1 MPVRRFGRLLM
12 VRRFGVSVA
21 DEARQSRIRSAIVTA
36 PPTPPPP
43 GWYPDPTGGSNL
55 RWFDGA
61 RWTHHTAAPQSSGQA
76 VKAASVRLDKT
87 PVFSVA
93 RVTDLGSLDTGAKDA
108 ELLGATVVPWTDL
121 RQSNDVFAEVNI
133 RGVLTSP
140 TTELRWLSGDAEV
153 EIVQR
158 PRYAG
163 LPEDLVAEARS
174 MQSPTGVNGGA
185 MPGLTFDTAE
195 GWHPLI
201 WESNTLYSA
210 IRGWSD
216 PEISVQII
224 LCALAV
230 APDEDDLRPIL
241 LAGLKASYAR
251 VTREPNVFPPAQYPW
266 RRQRE
271 ADIDGIL
278 KL

>member
-1 MPVRRFGRLLM
+1 
-12 VRRFGVSVA
+12 
-21 DEARQSRIRSAIVTA
+21 VTA
-36 PPTPPPP
+36 PPTLPPP
-43 GWYPDPTGGSNL
+43 GWYPDPAGGPNL

-61 RWTHHTAAPQSSGQA
+61 RWTHHTAGVPQSSGQA
-76 VKAASVRLDKT
+76 IPQASGQSLKAASARLDKT

-93 RVTDLGSLDTGAKDA
+93 RVTALGSLDTSTKDPG
-108 ELLGATVVPWTDL
+108 LLGATIVPWTEL
-121 RQSNDVFAEVNI
+121 RQSNDVFAEVDI
-133 RGVLTSP
+133 RGVLTPP
-140 TTELRWLSGDAEV
+140 TTELRWLSGDAEI

-163 LPEDLVAEARS
+163 LPENLVAVATP
-174 MQSPTGVNGGA
+174 MQSPAGVNGGA
-185 MPGLTFDTAE
+185 MPGLSYDTAV

-201 WESNTLYSA
+201 WESNTLFSA

-230 APDEDDLRPIL
+230 APDDGDLRPML
-241 LAGLKASYAR
+241 LAGLKARYAR

-266 RRQRE
+266 QSE

-278 KL
+278 SL

>member
-1 MPVRRFGRLLM
+1 
-12 VRRFGVSVA
+12 
-21 DEARQSRIRSAIVTA
+21 
-36 PPTPPPP
+36 
-43 GWYPDPTGGSNL
+43 
-55 RWFDGA
+55 
-61 RWTHHTAAPQSSGQA
+61 

-108 ELLGATVVPWTDL
+108 DLLGATIVPWTDL

-163 LPEDLVAEARS
+163 LPEDLLAEARS

-185 MPGLTFDTAE
+185 MPGLTFDTAP

-201 WESNTLYSA
+201 WDSNTLYSA

-216 PEISVQII
+216 PAISVQII

-251 VTREPNVFPPAQYPW
+251 VTKEPNVFPPAQYPW

>member
-1 MPVRRFGRLLM
+1 
-12 VRRFGVSVA
+12 
-21 DEARQSRIRSAIVTA
+21 
-36 PPTPPPP
+36 
-43 GWYPDPTGGSNL
+43 
-55 RWFDGA
+55 
-61 RWTHHTAAPQSSGQA
+61 

-108 ELLGATVVPWTDL
+108 DLLGATIVPWTDL

-163 LPEDLVAEARS
+163 LPEDLLAEARP

-185 MPGLTFDTAE
+185 MPGLTFDTAQ

-201 WESNTLYSA
+201 WDSNTLYSA

-230 APDEDDLRPIL
+230 APDEDDLRPML
-241 LAGLKASYAR
+241 LAGLKDRYAR